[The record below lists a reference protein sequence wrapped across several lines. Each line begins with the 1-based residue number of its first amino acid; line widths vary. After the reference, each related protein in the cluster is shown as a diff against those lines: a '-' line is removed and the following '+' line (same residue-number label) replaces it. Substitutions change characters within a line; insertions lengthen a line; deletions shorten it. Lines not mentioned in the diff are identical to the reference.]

1 MNKTDIFE
9 FDKEYIEK
17 QCDDFY
23 SLYSVTKDKAFEM
36 CMRKKIH
43 TKFVAGNCYAISKE
57 LRLGGY
63 DCDMAW
69 VIGQLHD
76 FARFGQAVVTKTFRD
91 SERYDH
97 AKMAVR
103 LLFAH
108 GMIEDIIPRFD
119 EICPEDRTVIEKA
132 ILYHSELNL
141 PDDLTARE
149 RLFCDIIREADRIDI
164 FRTIAE
170 NSWETIYGCD
180 RAGVFSSEIS
190 DEIMA
195 CFDRYTLVD
204 HSKRKTPADCFMA
217 HIALVFGL
225 KTTAAV
231 DRCIEQGYL
240 AKLMDNVFADPV
252 SQKKFDRA
260 KALVK
265 SCLSEYTVI
274 HV

>member
-43 TKFVAGNCYAISKE
+43 TKFVAGNCYAIAKE
-57 LRLGGY
+57 LCLGGY

-119 EICPEDRTVIEKA
+119 EICPEDRTVMEKA

-149 RLFCDIIREADRIDI
+149 RLFCDIIREELFLIKS
-164 FRTIAE
+164 IA
-170 NSWETIYGCD
+170 WMPGA
-180 RAGVFSSEIS
+180 AGVLEMES
-190 DEIMA
+190 D
-195 CFDRYTLVD
+195 D
-204 HSKRKTPADCFMA
+204 
-217 HIALVFGL
+217 
-225 KTTAAV
+225 
-231 DRCIEQGYL
+231 
-240 AKLMDNVFADPV
+240 
-252 SQKKFDRA
+252 
-260 KALVK
+260 
-265 SCLSEYTVI
+265 LSVRMK
-274 HV
+274 